1 MGIQQIE
8 TGMLAKSK
16 AGHDKDACYVILKA
30 DDLYAW
36 LTDGR
41 LKPIE
46 KPKKKKRKHI
56 QVVYTIPES
65 LKAKLSNKEEIRNE
79 DIKYAIK
86 LYTQSGMNK

>member
-8 TGMLAKSK
+8 AGMLAKSL
-16 AGHDKDACYVILKA
+16 AGHDKDSCYVVWKA
-30 DDLYAW
+30 NDLYAW

-46 KPKKKKRKHI
+46 KPKKKKLKHVQI
-56 QVVYTIPES
+56 VYAIPEN
-65 LKAKLSNKEEIRNE
+65 LKVKLSCMETIRNE

-86 LYTQSGMNK
+86 MYTQSGMNK

>member
-8 TGMLAKSK
+8 TGMLAKSL
-16 AGHDKDACYVILKA
+16 AGHDKDTCYVILKA

-41 LKPIE
+41 LTPIG

-56 QVVYTIPES
+56 QVVYTIPEN
-65 LKAKLSNKEEIRNE
+65 LKAKLSGQETLRDE

-86 LYTQSGMNK
+86 LYTQSGNE